1 MNFIVIKKIFPV
13 IFCLSVS
20 FSHLN
25 AEYFFQQVKKQKVS
39 PDTLQNKTIVQK
51 DSSSRRQQKQ
61 FVQIVH
67 SKSLLENSLNDRTL
81 KKKLLESVDY
91 RFTGDFFSQAPL
103 GFSRDLG
110 SIGQPYETL
119 VYGQGFGNLSF
130 LLDGLS
136 VNNRLSNSLDLN
148 LIQSES
154 IDSIEVIP
162 PARGFLYG
170 GFNNP
175 VSVNF
180 ISRELN
186 INKSFSRIKFY
197 QAPNNEGMMD
207 VIFSLFPFSKLNTY
221 VEISNN
227 STDPYYKNTDYSNWS
242 GNVRLRYL
250 LSKNINVV
258 ASYRYVKSEVQ
269 LNGGVDADSINHT
282 YPPSQFDQ
290 ILYDNLSAP
299 VRFSDRYQKA
309 SSNDFRIKLL
319 ANFFENSFTEIS
331 FYHQTNLTEFRQNE
345 YGQLKQYDII
355 VDDNKN
361 TAVGGNFRQDLNFDF
376 ARLTSITNFERMTF
390 DSPLLA
396 DKVNKTIISTSAIA
410 NFNLLNNSLMPS
422 VFGKYLNYSK
432 KSYIGFGA
440 DVSLML
446 SPFTTVYAGYSSF
459 EKPRTIWEERFALS
473 YLNNN
478 PQKFSSF
485 EISAKYENNDLK
497 IRLGLFNQTAS
508 NVYIPI
514 ITKTTQTIW
523 NAFYEDEKDLAL
535 QGINLNLDFKFW
547 KVLLS
552 TNTSLYNTEQNRQ
565 DYKLPRF
572 TSSGGIYYVD
582 TLFEKNLK
590 LKTGINYSFIDN
602 NQLVFQDFEKNIVA
616 QLFIDPLL
624 DTPFATPSVSTSAV
638 RFDFFLAGKIQ
649 NAATVYFVFEN
660 LLNTKYFVVPYY
672 PKQSRGLRFG
682 VTWEF
687 LD

>member
-1 MNFIVIKKIFPV
+1 MIKKIFPV